1 MPAMS
6 TTPTYD
12 QLLQDII
19 TYVYHADISSERAY
33 ERARIALLD
42 SLGCAIETLAQSAE
56 AQAIIGPI
64 VPGTKVP
71 NGFKLPGTKFTLDPV
86 KGAFDL
92 GSLIRYLDHN
102 DAYPGAEWGHPSD
115 NLGAIIAVADWL
127 SRSSSSS
134 HGQARPGGGDGG
146 GDAPPPRKIITLRD
160 VLSAQIKAY
169 EIQGVMQMN
178 NAFNKRG
185 IDHTILVKIAS
196 TAAVSHLLGLS
207 EGQALSALSHAWQD
221 GGQPLRAFRQA
232 PNAGP
237 RKGWAAG
244 DACSRAVHLCLLA
257 GAGQPG
263 APSVLTASRWGFQ
276 DVVWG
281 GERLDIARPLGTF
294 VIEYHFFKLVA
305 AEAHGISAAEAA
317 VQLAKRL
324 QVAGRGVGDIDKIT
338 IRTQQAAKT
347 IIDKTGSL
355 RNPADRDHCI
365 QYIVAVS
372 LVKGSFI
379 VAEDYA
385 DDSSWATDPRIDEL
399 RRKMTVVEDEQFTKD
414 YHDLKVRSGSNAI
427 KIDMATGEYIP
438 EIVVEFPIGH
448 PKHPETL
455 DLVKAKFETNMSKGG
470 YASTAVDGIMSAV
483 KHDDVLFHRFIDLFA
498 REVKSPT
505 NATRA

>member
-1 MPAMS
+1 MS

-19 TYVYHADISSERAY
+19 AYVYHADISSERAY

-56 AQAIIGPI
+56 ARAFIGPH

-71 NGFKLPGTKFTLDPV
+71 NGFKLPGTDFILDPV

-127 SRSSSSS
+127 SRRSSTSS
-134 HGQARPGGGDGG
+134 HGSARPGSGDGS
-146 GDAPPPRKIITLRD
+146 PPPQTTITLRD
-160 VLSAQIKAY
+160 VLTAQIKAY

-185 IDHTILVKIAS
+185 VDHTILVKIAS

-207 EGQALSALSHAWQD
+207 EDQALSALSHAWQD
-221 GGQPLRAFRQA
+221 GGHPLRAFRQA

-263 APSVLTASRWGFQ
+263 APSVLTAPRWGFQ
-276 DVVWG
+276 DVVLG
-281 GERLDIARPLGTF
+281 GGRLDIARPFGTF

-324 QVAGRGVGDIDKIT
+324 QVMGRGVGDIDKVT

-347 IIDKTGSL
+347 IIDKTGPL

-372 LVKGSFI
+372 LIKGSFI
-379 VAEDYA
+379 IAEDYE
-385 DDSSWATDPRIDEL
+385 DDGLWATDPRIDEL
-399 RRKMTVVEDEQFTKD
+399 RRKITVVEDEQFTKD

-455 DLVKAKFETNMSKGG
+455 DLVKAKFETNMNKGG
-470 YASTAVDGIMSAV
+470 YASTAVDGIMGGV
-483 KHDDVLFHRFIDLFA
+483 KYDDVPFHRFIDLFA
-498 REVKSPT
+498 KEVKCPT
-505 NATRA
+505 NVTGA